1 MNAYEIIR
9 KHINLVGYGKKDKKN
24 YFEGSVSIIGLKGK
38 FRIWEQENYFRKEL
52 NLGEIKWVEGEN
64 NHLSWEIDI
73 NGQIELKKDEDSLI
87 RKKIKD
93 LIRNYKFVDLKQKI
107 IKPLFS
113 GIQEIN
119 GKQYYVIKLLNIY
132 NNEVIYH
139 FFNIKTYFLERIEEL
154 QIERK
159 IIIERLNFQL
169 IDGIFYPKHT
179 IKTILPYEQRQIYN
193 FHKFEKLNYMNKK
206 LFEPIKK
213 NSKKY
218 FFLKSNNVIRVPFKL
233 IDNNILLKVEINGN
247 SCFCGFDSAMQSDTI
262 DYQYAKELKL
272 NKFGALKGG
281 GGGLEETIGNFV
293 KISNIRLGN
302 LEIKNQIVTTTNFN
316 GIEKIKDYKM
326 VGIIGYDFLSNFVT
340 KIDYP
345 NKIISIYDPNKFTY
359 NGNGVVFNSS
369 ITDKIFF
376 IPILI
381 DSIYYGKV
389 MLDTG
394 SSITSFTYL
403 FTTKHKLDNPN
414 SVDQRISAFGGSRK
428 YKIIRM
434 NTINIGKYTINKPE
448 IFIPLK
454 KRKGLFTKICIG
466 TLGNSILKEFII
478 YLDYKNHK
486 AIFEKRENK

>member
-9 KHINLVGYGKKDKKN
+9 KHINRVGYGKKDKKN

-73 NGQIELKKDEDSLI
+73 NGQIELKKDENSLI

-93 LIRNYKFVDLKQKI
+93 LIRNYKFVDSKEKI

-119 GKQYYVIKLLNIY
+119 GKQYYVIKLSNIY

-154 QIERK
+154 QIEKK

-169 IDGIFYPKHT
+169 IDGMFYPKHT
-179 IKTILPYEQRQIYN
+179 IKTILPYEQREIYN
-193 FHKFEKLNYMNKK
+193 FHKFEKLNYIDKK
-206 LFEPIKK
+206 LFEPTKG
-213 NSKKY
+213 NAKKY
-218 FFLKSNNVIRVPFKL
+218 FFLRSNNVIRVPFKF
-233 IDNNILLKVEINGN
+233 IHNTILLRIEINGN
-247 SCFCGFDSAMQSDTI
+247 PCFYGLDSAAQSDII
-262 DYQYAKELKL
+262 DSQYVKELKL
-272 NKFGALKGG
+272 NSFGSLKGG
-281 GGGLEETIGNFV
+281 GGGLEKTIGNFV

-302 LEIKNQIVTTTNFN
+302 LEIKNQIVTTKNFN
-316 GIEKIKDYKM
+316 GIEKFKDYKM
-326 VGIIGYDFLSNFVT
+326 VGILGYDFLSNFVT

-345 NKIISIYDPNKFTY
+345 NKIISIYDPDKFTY
-359 NGNGVVFNSS
+359 NGNGVIFKSS
-369 ITDKIFF
+369 LIDKIFF
-376 IPILI
+376 IPVLI
-381 DSIYYGKV
+381 DNAYNGKV

-394 SSITSFTYL
+394 SCMTSFTYS
-403 FTTKHKLDNPN
+403 FTTEHKLNNLDGI
-414 SVDQRISAFGGSRK
+414 DQRISAFGGNRK
-428 YKIIRM
+428 YKMVRM
-434 NTINIGKYTINKPE
+434 NKIKIGKYTVNKPIIALPQE
-448 IFIPLK
+448 E
-454 KRKGLFTKICIG
+454 RKGLFTKICIG